1 MKRIITAALVSLVA
15 VGVLTGCVFAPP
27 AHAPETPPPTT
38 EQSSVE
44 TNNPPDESEASE
56 PTTEPTET
64 QTTPEVTT
72 PSIDEVFLTVVR
84 DEIPWTQQ
92 ESDAD
97 LIALGQQACETVGQ
111 LGFEETIFSLAT
123 DGTLTEQEMLDLSF
137 IVGAAVGAYCP
148 EYL

>member
-1 MKRIITAALVSLVA
+1 MKRIITVALVSLVA
-15 VGVLTGCVFAPP
+15 AGVLTGCVFAPP

-44 TNNPPDESEASE
+44 TNNPPDESVASE
-56 PTTEPTET
+56 PATEP
-64 QTTPEVTT
+64 TPEVTA
-72 PSIDEVFLTVVR
+72 PSADEVFLTVVR

-97 LIALGQQACETVGQ
+97 LIALGQQACQTVGD
-111 LGFEETIFSLAT
+111 LGFEETIYALAT
-123 DGTLTEQEMLDLSF
+123 DGKMTEQEMLDLSF

>member
-15 VGVLTGCVFAPP
+15 AGVLTGCVFAPP

-44 TNNPPDESEASE
+44 ASNPPDESAASE
-56 PTTEPTET
+56 PTTEPT
-64 QTTPEVTT
+64 QEVTA
-72 PSIDEVFLTVVR
+72 PSADEVFLTVVR

-97 LIALGQQACETVGQ
+97 LIALGQQACKTVGQ
-111 LGFEETIFSLAT
+111 IGFEETIFSLAT
-123 DGTLTEQEMLDLSF
+123 DGNLTEQEMLDLSF

>member
-1 MKRIITAALVSLVA
+1 MKRIITLALVSLVA
-15 VGVLTGCVFAPP
+15 AGVLTGCVFAPP

-44 TNNPPDESEASE
+44 TSNPPDESEASE
-56 PTTEPTET
+56 PTTEPDWEA
-64 QTTPEVTT
+64 
-72 PSIDEVFLTVVR
+72 IDEVFLTVVR

-97 LIALGQQACETVGQ
+97 LIALGQQACKTVGQ
-111 LGFEETIFSLAT
+111 IGFEETIFSLAT

>member
-15 VGVLTGCVFAPP
+15 AGVLTGCVFAPP

-44 TNNPPDESEASE
+44 TNNPPDESGASE
-56 PTTEPTET
+56 PTTEPTTEPT
-64 QTTPEVTT
+64 QEVTA
-72 PSIDEVFLTVVR
+72 PSADEVFLTVVR
-84 DEIPWTQQ
+84 DELPWTQQ

-97 LIALGQQACETVGQ
+97 LIALGQQACQTVGNI
-111 LGFEETIFSLAT
+111 GFEETIYSLAMDET
-123 DGTLTEQEMLDLSF
+123 MTEQEMLDLSF
-137 IVGAAVGAYCP
+137 IVGAATAAYCP